1 MGTPDCTQTHLYL
14 PFWFDHS
21 ARAII
26 LMIACQKEE
35 KEGREG
41 RSSCPVPFH
50 PTRVKWRNR
59 KKEQGAWGL
68 EMEYSNG
75 GRDTWKSYLCLRLLI
90 WALSSWCQA
99 DRASVI
105 SAGLQALE
113 SSVLS
118 GEEDRERWKYNMGQ
132 ERLIFMSSIPV
143 VPFHILSDRN
153 RTTFN
158 PVHHHQTH
166 VWKQSS
172 LSRHILSYIKS
183 DSKERRLRGNSPL
196 TFFYGYGLI
205 DRQILWIRWRERERE
220 CGRTG
225 KESCPWRTN
234 FTHMAEHMKTPFRW

>member
-1 MGTPDCTQTHLYL
+1 
-14 PFWFDHS
+14 
-21 ARAII
+21 
-26 LMIACQKEE
+26 
-35 KEGREG
+35 
-41 RSSCPVPFH
+41 
-50 PTRVKWRNR
+50 
-59 KKEQGAWGL
+59 
-68 EMEYSNG
+68 MEYSNG

-118 GEEDRERWKYNMGQ
+118 GEEDRGRWKYNMGQ

-172 LSRHILSYIKS
+172 LFRHILSYIKS

-205 DRQILWIRWRERERE
+205 DRQILWIRWRERGSVGGQERKVAHGE
-220 CGRTG
+220 PISPIWQSTWKHLFGDNIFVIIVALPYRILCCCFWQHSFSSYIHRGWNVEHVQRDHG
-225 KESCPWRTN
+225 K
-234 FTHMAEHMKTPFRW
+234 